1 MLMDRF
7 LRRVTFLVF
16 LGLWSFIGSAANA
29 QTCRADAPR
38 YSLQDDVVRWSI
50 TIVSGRSCTRG
61 VRFKDVQ
68 FGSLKLVSPP
78 RFGRVQLE
86 GSGSVYSSKADF
98 HGQDEFSLI
107 VAGAVQGTPGNS
119 TIHVTV
125 SVNSSSDTSAGATP
139 SSAGTNPRSEGAQ

>member
-1 MLMDRF
+1 MDRF
-7 LRRVTFLVF
+7 LRRVAFLVF
-16 LGLWSFIGSAANA
+16 LGLWSFVGSANA
-29 QTCRADAPR
+29 QTCRAHAPR

-78 RFGRVQLE
+78 RFGRVQLA
-86 GSGSVYSSKADF
+86 GPGFVYSSKADF

-107 VAGAVQGTPGNS
+107 VVGAVQGTPGKS

-125 SVNSSSDTSAGATP
+125 FI
-139 SSAGTNPRSEGAQ
+139 RRY